1 MQRVD
6 CACLLALI
14 LFFSISN
21 TIAQS
26 SVIGNPIKIGN
37 IEVAQYDFSNRMKWG
52 DAINIC
58 SKLGNGW
65 RLPTKEELDL
75 LFKNKH
81 LIGNFKDP
89 YLAYWSSSEVD
100 NNIAWYEVMKDGFS
114 RSTEKFYESGV
125 RAVRNSSDNINSI
138 STPNSQIMETQS
150 LFQVP
155 VRFNLN
161 NDNSLGEAEYGTKEE
176 LITKLLLEQ
185 KAGKA
190 IIRILQ
196 QDNTGN
202 WTQKDVLS
210 FFEPSKLHSILDV
223 KDFNKGVNSTMDS
236 VYIKMMPGN
245 ISKGMPDLFS
255 VIKSIP
261 PPFSLTHKLQFSLA
275 IENNEL
281 VDYIKPEFSFDEK
294 NYTKI
299 DTFFRSES
307 AYHDLLP
314 NNIFLKTIQSEMEKQ
329 KAFSARIIYYR
340 FKVVYRNDSYKYIYI
355 EPLTMTLDNKSRY
368 LDGKVYV
375 LKKEVTENTIEASNT
390 TPVFKSNPQNSKQF
404 IEAPII
410 EKRKDKV
417 VSPSITTFKSKDSL
431 NRLSKFL
438 DDIRKRRSV
447 ELATLKLNAE
457 NILISVYDNGT
468 IDNDSVTIFYNGK
481 ILYDSYRLS
490 ENALQFSLHFD
501 EQNAMNELLVVA
513 NNLGSIPPN
522 TALLIIQVNNKRYE
536 VFPKTDFE
544 TNSLLKIVYSP
555 RKLGDDIKS
564 EILPPR

>member
-1 MQRVD
+1 MQRVA

-65 RLPTKEELDL
+65 RLPTKEELDV

-89 YLAYWSSSEVD
+89 YLAYWSSSEAVMD
-100 NNIAWYEVMKDGFS
+100 LAWYEVMKDGFTS
-114 RSTEKFYESGV
+114 SSEKFYKFGV
-125 RAVRNSSDNINSI
+125 RAVRTLSDNINSI
-138 STPNSQIMETQS
+138 STSNSQIMETQS

-155 VRFNLN
+155 LRFNLN

-210 FFEPSKLHSILDV
+210 FFEPSKLHSIMDV

-245 ISKGMPDLFS
+245 ISEGMPDLFS

-299 DTFFRSES
+299 DTFLRSES

-329 KAFSARIIYYR
+329 KAFSTRIIYYR
-340 FKVVYRNDSYKYIYI
+340 FKVVYRNDTYKYIYI

-375 LKKEVTENTIEASNT
+375 LKKEVTENTIEASKT

-544 TNSLLKIVYSP
+544 TNSLLKIEYSP

>member
-1 MQRVD
+1 
-6 CACLLALI
+6 
-14 LFFSISN
+14 
-21 TIAQS
+21 
-26 SVIGNPIKIGN
+26 
-37 IEVAQYDFSNRMKWG
+37 
-52 DAINIC
+52 
-58 SKLGNGW
+58 
-65 RLPTKEELDL
+65 
-75 LFKNKH
+75 
-81 LIGNFKDP
+81 
-89 YLAYWSSSEVD
+89 
-100 NNIAWYEVMKDGFS
+100 
-114 RSTEKFYESGV
+114 
-125 RAVRNSSDNINSI
+125 
-138 STPNSQIMETQS
+138 
-150 LFQVP
+150 
-155 VRFNLN
+155 
-161 NDNSLGEAEYGTKEE
+161 
-176 LITKLLLEQ
+176 
-185 KAGKA
+185 
-190 IIRILQ
+190 
-196 QDNTGN
+196 
-202 WTQKDVLS
+202 
-210 FFEPSKLHSILDV
+210 LHSILDV